1 MNLINTIKSMIVAG
15 TKTLSI
21 ASSSPS
27 FSKMRKIPET
37 IKAKKAEMNR
47 ENRLVVTLTSSV
59 A

>member
-1 MNLINTIKSMIVAG
+1 MIAVG

-27 FSKMRKIPET
+27 LSEMRKIPE
-37 IKAKKAEMNR
+37 IRNAKKTEINR
-47 ENRLVVTLTSSV
+47 ENRLVVKPTSSV